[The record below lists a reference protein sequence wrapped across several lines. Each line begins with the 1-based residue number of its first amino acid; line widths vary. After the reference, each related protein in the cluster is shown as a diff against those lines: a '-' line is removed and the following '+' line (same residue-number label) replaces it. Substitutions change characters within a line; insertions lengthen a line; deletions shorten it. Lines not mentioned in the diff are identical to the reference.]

1 MKNMPAGSD
10 RFGMSVCIST
20 RVDSAD
26 RTEISD
32 IPPIALAQ
40 LEDGDPPKRFD
51 SSPSA
56 CQNSFSRH
64 LRDVIEIEF
73 PLNNM

>member
-56 CQNSFSRH
+56 SVHVKILFH
-64 LRDVIEIEF
+64 HVIEIEF